1 LLAAGRS
8 ERFGAE
14 DKLLAPFRGFPL
26 YLHAANALLALP
38 FAAHLIVCAS
48 EEIETPAGFKRVE
61 VAPGLPQSATLKA
74 GIEALPADG
83 IDAVLIALADMPCVP
98 AVHFEALLAAFVTA
112 LGVPVA
118 SCGMA
123 QKPMPPAVFAR
134 NRWADLMAL
143 QGDQGAR
150 ALLGDAV
157 LVCADEGALIDV
169 DCVEDLKTATASCAL

>member
-26 YLHAANALLALP
+26 YLHAANALFTLH

-48 EEIETPAGFKRVE
+48 EEIETPAGFTRVN

-98 AVHFEALLAAFVTA
+98 ATHFEALLAAFDTA

-118 SCGMA
+118 SCGSNRM
-123 QKPMPPAVFAR
+123 PMPPAVFGR
-134 NRWADLMAL
+134 NLWADLMAL
-143 QGDQGAR
+143 EGDQGAR
-150 ALLGDAV
+150 AMLGDAV
-157 LVCADEGALIDV
+157 LVRTDEGALIDV
-169 DCVEDLKTATASCAL
+169 DVVDDLR